1 MTDKPFAGQVAVV
14 TGAGRGIG
22 AATALLLAER
32 GANVA
37 IASRSEGELITVARG
52 LADRQVV
59 GLPIKCDVTDET
71 QVKRLFREVR
81 ERLGPVDVLV
91 NNAGNVL
98 PGPIADMSLETYR
111 GNVDANL
118 TSAFLCSREALAD
131 MVPRKKGRI
140 VNVASVSGVSGV
152 SKFPG
157 FAAYAAAKA
166 AVIAFTEALAA
177 EVGASGV
184 RVTCVSPG
192 SVDTKLLATV
202 APQAKAD
209 MAPDDVARAIVWLAS
224 PEAQAVNGSNLVV
237 WGK

>member
-1 MTDKPFAGQVAVV
+1 
-14 TGAGRGIG
+14 
-22 AATALLLAER
+22 
-32 GANVA
+32 
-37 IASRSEGELITVARG
+37 
-52 LADRQVV
+52 
-59 GLPIKCDVTDET
+59 LPVKCDVTDET

-118 TSAFLCSREALAD
+118 TSTFLCSREALAD
-131 MVPRKKGRI
+131 LAPPQTGPI
-140 VNVASVSGVSGV
+140 VNVASVPGVSGV

-192 SVDTKLLATV
+192 SVGTKLFATV

-209 MAPDDVARAIVWLAS
+209 MAPEDVARAIVWL
-224 PEAQAVNGSNLVV
+224 
-237 WGK
+237 